1 MHILYDRVTRNI
13 QNRAKLTKHMNSFIN
28 ARFQRK
34 LRKFAENPLPLVSG
48 PTYRLGTGFR
58 VLGPTFRVQG
68 LGSRVPPL
76 RCVPGLGTRVPPT
89 VPGLGS
95 HFSDMPSLKRF
106 CYLFSFYWRNCF

>member
-1 MHILYDRVTRNI
+1 
-13 QNRAKLTKHMNSFIN
+13 MNSFIK

-48 PTYRLGTGFR
+48 PTYGLGTGFR

-76 RCVPGLGTRVPPT
+76 IWVPGPGSWDSGLTSSPGSRVP
-89 VPGLGS
+89 
-95 HFSDMPSLKRF
+95 
-106 CYLFSFYWRNCF
+106 LFGYAFFEKVLLFI